1 MSADRASNN
10 RKPGAGFL
18 NFGWGDYEEEKDE
31 PSAPRQAATHDPNHE
46 SGGGKRG
53 EWGVSR
59 MPDSSGAPRQAATH
73 VPNHERKC
81 RWGENCKN
89 STCSFLHPRQIDC
102 RWEDCTNE
110 RCPYKHPGKKSG
122 ALVLAGGKDSR
133 NGSMGVRCMD
143 ISNMNERQIAVQSR
157 KKQREA
163 RLDAIDAFI
172 MFLSVRVEVDKGS
185 SLDFT
190 EFVHRTVVNGL
201 LNRKDDDPNISTIQT
216 QLKFAIGVGVDE
228 HDLDTQNT
236 IVIML
241 RSSLASYSALNRKS
255 NWRRQKD
262 YDEYM
267 AFCRALSKLC
277 GR

>member
-1 MSADRASNN
+1 
-10 RKPGAGFL
+10 
-18 NFGWGDYEEEKDE
+18 
-31 PSAPRQAATHDPNHE
+31 
-46 SGGGKRG
+46 
-53 EWGVSR
+53 
-59 MPDSSGAPRQAATH
+59 
-73 VPNHERKC
+73 
-81 RWGENCKN
+81 
-89 STCSFLHPRQIDC
+89 
-102 RWEDCTNE
+102 
-110 RCPYKHPGKKSG
+110 
-122 ALVLAGGKDSR
+122 
-133 NGSMGVRCMD
+133 MD
-143 ISNMNERQIAVQSR
+143 ITNMNERQIAVQSR